1 MDPDFLL
8 QIVELYLTYAP
19 SEVRLEPVFLL
30 VAIMVDCVILNLSY
44 FLGFSG
50 PDSSDP
56 VVAWKDCNR
65 KVAGSRTA
73 SATFQYTK
81 LNYWRSGRLSC
92 QIQR

>member
-19 SEVRLEPVFLL
+19 SEVRLELIFLL
-30 VAIMVDCVILNLSY
+30 VAIMVDCVILNLSH
-44 FLGFSG
+44 FVGFIG

-73 SATFQYTK
+73 SATIQYTK
-81 LNYWRSGRLSC
+81 LNY
-92 QIQR
+92 